1 MRKLLF
7 LIPAFFF
14 LILVLKSGQSLSSF
28 EWWQSQN
35 YDCLILPFSA
45 LVKKIKLKIM
55 LVNIM
60 HEVLHGIL
68 KQTSRECLFCPATH
82 KTVCH
87 VVFSYAEKIRGQREN
102 AVSRG
107 IQSAFHPWFIYSEKI
122 YFSKNDNNN
131 NTSNSNIRSFKTCR
145 VLPSFQNV
153 STSNFIW
160 QKRSIIF

>member
-14 LILVLKSGQSLSSF
+14 PILVLKSGQSLSSF
-28 EWWQSQN
+28 EWWRSQN

-55 LVNIM
+55 LMNIM
-60 HEVLHGIL
+60 HEVLRGIL
-68 KQTSRECLFCPATH
+68 KERMFVLSSQSQNSLSHDIVICRKNKRPERKCCLLGNTKCIPPMVHIF
-82 KTVCH
+82 
-87 VVFSYAEKIRGQREN
+87 R
-102 AVSRG
+102 
-107 IQSAFHPWFIYSEKI
+107 KI
-122 YFSKNDNNN
+122 YFSKNSNS

-160 QKRSIIF
+160 QKRSLIF

>member
-35 YDCLILPFSA
+35 YDRLILPFSA

-55 LVNIM
+55 LLNIM
-60 HEVLHGIL
+60 HEALHGIL

-107 IQSAFHPWFIYSEKI
+107 IQSAFHPWFIYSEKFI
-122 YFSKNDNNN
+122 LVKTIIIILLIATLDPSKLVEYFLVSKMFPHLISSD
-131 NTSNSNIRSFKTCR
+131 KKD
-145 VLPSFQNV
+145 Q
-153 STSNFIW
+153 
-160 QKRSIIF
+160 

>member
-7 LIPAFFF
+7 FIPAFFF

-55 LVNIM
+55 LMNIT

-87 VVFSYAEKIRGQREN
+87 VVFSYAEKIRGQRGN

-107 IQSAFHPWFIYSEKI
+107 IHSAFHPWFIYSEKFI
-122 YFSKNDNNN
+122 FIKTIIIILLIATLDPSKLVEYFLVSKMFPHLISSD
-131 NTSNSNIRSFKTCR
+131 
-145 VLPSFQNV
+145 
-153 STSNFIW
+153 
-160 QKRSIIF
+160 KRDQ

>member
-28 EWWQSQN
+28 ERWQSQN

-55 LVNIM
+55 LMNLM
-60 HEVLHGIL
+60 HEVLRGIL
-68 KQTSRECLFCPATH
+68 KERMFVLSSHSQNSLSHDIFIC
-82 KTVCH
+82 
-87 VVFSYAEKIRGQREN
+87 REN
-102 AVSRG
+102 KRAERKCCLSGNTKCIPPMGHIFR
-107 IQSAFHPWFIYSEKI
+107 KI
-122 YFSKNDNNN
+122 YFSKNNNN
-131 NTSNSNIRSFKTCR
+131 ASNSNIRSFKTCW
-145 VLPSFQNV
+145 VLPSLQNI

-160 QKRSIIF
+160 QKRSLIF